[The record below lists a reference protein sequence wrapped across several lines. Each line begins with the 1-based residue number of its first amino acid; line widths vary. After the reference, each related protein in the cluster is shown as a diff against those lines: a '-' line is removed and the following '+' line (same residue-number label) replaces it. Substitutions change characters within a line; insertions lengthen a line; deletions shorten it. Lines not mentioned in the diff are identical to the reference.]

1 MKRTIYLMVF
11 AMGLLIAGSSV
22 MLTGCTKEGP
32 QGLAGKD
39 GSNGTNGTNGTNGAD
54 GKDGSTACAACH
66 NPAGIE
72 LVSTQF
78 QLSKHSYGEA
88 AFNEA
93 GIVSCTP
100 CHASEAFKYVVT
112 NNVPSTFT
120 LNTTTGKYVNNY
132 ATIAS
137 AAIGEINCST
147 CHSKLHTTYT
157 AGDLSRTS
165 LTTVAPVAMTMWAGA
180 KTINLTT
187 DGGRGNLCVKC
198 HQPRPFTASNGD
210 GNVLDYVAIAAAPTA
225 IFYDGAQANTLN
237 KLKPGYR
244 THTHYGTVGAIFAG
258 MGGVEFAGALTY
270 ANSPHTALA
279 SCQDCHMAAQAG
291 RAGGHTFNAAGNFA
305 GCNATGC
312 HTGLTAT
319 SDPTHWATPRKA
331 AKDALDALAAKLKIN
346 GVDILNRNP
355 DTEANLW
362 AANTTNHYDG
372 YLNIYDPINNP
383 NGLTNN
389 PGTFQN
395 PSPSSSWTAAQKAT
409 NLTLPLVTLTNAQ
422 LGAIINFQ
430 LCLREYS
437 LGIHNTKYTMALLA
451 NSLAA
456 L

>member
-1 MKRTIYLMVF
+1 MVF

-258 MGGVEFAGALTY
+258 IGGVEFPGIAYT
-270 ANSPHTALA
+270 NSVHTTLA
-279 SCQDCHMAAQAG
+279 ACQDCHMAPINN
-291 RAGGHTFNAAGNFA
+291 RAGGHLFFAIGNFKGCNTA
-305 GCNATGC
+305 GCHESAP
-312 HTGLTAT
+312 LTASST
-319 SDPTHWATPRKA
+319 KFTATR
-331 AKDALDALAAKLKIN
+331 DAVKTLLNQLASKLQIG
-346 GVDILNRNP
+346 GVDIMNRNS
-355 DTEANLW
+355 DAEANLW
-362 AANTTNHYDG
+362 IGSTTNNYDG
-372 YLNIYDPINNP
+372 YLNIYDPI
-383 NGLTNN
+383 T
-389 PGTFQN
+389 N
-395 PSPSSSWTAAQKAT
+395 PSGQTYNTSSFRFTGTPNVKTWSADQIAYNA
-409 NLTLPLVTLTNAQ
+409 TLPLITLTNAQ
-422 LGAIINFQ
+422 MGAIINFQ

-437 LGIHNTKYTMALLA
+437 LGIHNTAYTTALLT
-451 NSLAA
+451 NTIAA
-456 L
+456 LP